1 MFTLARRRAKFS
13 DITPP
18 PEAQPLRLPDYR
30 VFAAACG
37 QLGVELNREQFNMLV
52 RYQAELTAGNEKI
65 NLISRKDTSR
75 IFSYHI
81 IDSLAVSRFIPKAQ
95 VCADIGTGAGLPGI
109 PLAIIRPDLTVFLI
123 ESVQKKCRF
132 LAQVTAGLQLKNIR
146 LFCARAESLPPLDC
160 DVILSR
166 LTGELRLTLRHSVC
180 HLKPGGIMILYK
192 SAGWEA
198 ELKQNARLLE
208 RLKVNLDRVETVR
221 LPFTGI
227 ERQLVILVR
236 WA

>member
-1 MFTLARRRAKFS
+1 MTSAPA
-13 DITPP
+13 
-18 PEAQPLRLPDYR
+18 PESPLHRLPDYQA
-30 VFAAACG
+30 FAPACR
-37 QLGVELNREQFNMLV
+37 QLGVSLNREQFSLLV
-52 RYQAELTAGNEKI
+52 RYQAELTAENEKI
-65 NLISRKDTSR
+65 NLISRRDTSR

-81 IDSLAVSRFIPKAQ
+81 IDSLAVSRFIPEAR
-95 VCADIGTGAGLPGI
+95 VCADIGTGAGLPGV
-109 PLAIIRPDLTVFLI
+109 PLAIVRQDLTVLLI

-132 LAQVTAGLQLKNIR
+132 LVQVTAGLELKNIR

-166 LTGELRLTLRHSVC
+166 LTGELKLTLRHSVR

-198 ELKQNARLLE
+198 ELKRNARLLE
-208 RLKVNLDRVETVR
+208 RLKLKLDRVETVR

-227 ERQLVILVR
+227 ERQLVFLVR
-236 WA
+236 PA

>member
-1 MFTLARRRAKFS
+1 MTSALL
-13 DITPP
+13 
-18 PEAQPLRLPDYR
+18 PESESSRLPDYHTF
-30 VFAAACG
+30 VLACR
-37 QLGVELNREQFNMLV
+37 QLGVDLNEEQFNLLV
-52 RYQAELTAGNEKI
+52 RYQAELIATNEKI

-81 IDSLAVSRFIPKAQ
+81 VDSLAASRFISGAQ
-95 VCADIGTGAGLPGI
+95 ICADIGTGAGLPGL
-109 PLAIIRPDLTVFLI
+109 PLAITRPDLTIFLI

-132 LAQVTAGLQLKNIR
+132 LAQVMAVLNLSNTR
-146 LFCARAESLPPLDC
+146 LLCARAESLLPLDC

-166 LTGELRLTLRHSVC
+166 LTGELRLTLRHSVH

-208 RLKVNLDRVETVR
+208 RLRLKLDRVELVR

-227 ERQLVILVR
+227 ERQLVILMR
-236 WA
+236 PA

>member
-1 MFTLARRRAKFS
+1 MTSAPA
-13 DITPP
+13 
-18 PEAQPLRLPDYR
+18 PESPLHRLPDYQA
-30 VFAAACG
+30 FAPACR
-37 QLGVELNREQFNMLV
+37 QLGVSLNREQFSLLV
-52 RYQAELTAGNEKI
+52 RYQAELTAENEKI
-65 NLISRKDTSR
+65 NLISRRDTSR

-81 IDSLAVSRFIPKAQ
+81 IDSLAVSRFIPEAR

-109 PLAIIRPDLTVFLI
+109 PLAIVRQDLTVLLI

-132 LAQVTAGLQLKNIR
+132 LVQVTAGLELKNIR

-166 LTGELRLTLRHSVC
+166 LTGELKLTLRHSVR

-198 ELKQNARLLE
+198 ELKRNARLLE
-208 RLKVNLDRVETVR
+208 RLGIKLERVETVR

-227 ERQLVILVR
+227 ERQLVFLVR
-236 WA
+236 PA

>member
-1 MFTLARRRAKFS
+1 MTSAPA
-13 DITPP
+13 
-18 PEAQPLRLPDYR
+18 PESPLLRLPDYQT
-30 VFAAACG
+30 FAPACR
-37 QLGVELNREQFNMLV
+37 QLGVSLNREQFSLLV
-52 RYQAELTAGNEKI
+52 RYQAELTAENEKI
-65 NLISRKDTSR
+65 NLISRRDTSR

-81 IDSLAVSRFIPKAQ
+81 IDSLAVSRFIPEAR
-95 VCADIGTGAGLPGI
+95 VCADIGTGAGLPGV
-109 PLAIIRPDLTVFLI
+109 PLAIVRQDLTVLLI

-132 LAQVTAGLQLKNIR
+132 LVQVTAGLELKNIR

-166 LTGELRLTLRHSVC
+166 LTGELKLTLRHSVR

-198 ELKQNARLLE
+198 ELKRNARLLE
-208 RLKVNLDRVETVR
+208 RLKLKLDRVETVR

-227 ERQLVILVR
+227 ERQLVFLVR
-236 WA
+236 PA

>member
-1 MFTLARRRAKFS
+1 MTSAPA
-13 DITPP
+13 
-18 PEAQPLRLPDYR
+18 PESPLLRLPDYQT
-30 VFAAACG
+30 FAPACR
-37 QLGVELNREQFNMLV
+37 QLGVSLNREQFSLLV
-52 RYQAELTAGNEKI
+52 RYQAELTAGNERI

-81 IDSLAVSRFIPKAQ
+81 IDSLAVSRFIPEAR

-109 PLAIIRPDLTVFLI
+109 PLAIIRPDLTVLLI

-132 LAQVTAGLQLKNIR
+132 LAQVTAGLELRNIR

-166 LTGELRLTLRHSVC
+166 LTGELKLTLRHSVH

-198 ELKQNARLLE
+198 ELKRNFRLLE
-208 RLKVNLDRVETVR
+208 RLQLKLERVETVR

-227 ERQLVILVR
+227 ERQLVFLVR
-236 WA
+236 PA

>member
-1 MFTLARRRAKFS
+1 MTSAPA
-13 DITPP
+13 
-18 PEAQPLRLPDYR
+18 PESPLHRLPDYQT
-30 VFAAACG
+30 FALACR
-37 QLGVELNREQFNMLV
+37 QLGVSLNGERFSLLV
-52 RYQAELTAGNEKI
+52 RYQAELTAENEKI
-65 NLISRKDTSR
+65 NLISRRDTSR

-81 IDSLAVSRFIPKAQ
+81 IDSLAVSRFIPEAR

-109 PLAIIRPDLTVFLI
+109 PLAIVRQDLTVLLI

-132 LAQVTAGLQLKNIR
+132 LVQVTAGLELKNIR
-146 LFCARAESLPPLDC
+146 LFCARAEDLPPMDC

-166 LTGELRLTLRHSVC
+166 LTGELKLTLRHSVR

-198 ELKQNARLLE
+198 ELKRNARLLE
-208 RLKVNLDRVETVR
+208 RLGIKLERVETVR

-227 ERQLVILVR
+227 ERQLVFLVR
-236 WA
+236 PA

>member
-1 MFTLARRRAKFS
+1 MTSAQSPESPLLR
-13 DITPP
+13 P
-18 PEAQPLRLPDYR
+18 PEYQT
-30 VFAAACG
+30 FAAACR
-37 QLGVELNREQFNMLV
+37 QLGVNLSGEQFSLLV
-52 RYQAELTAGNEKI
+52 RYQAELTAENERI

-81 IDSLAVSRFIPKAQ
+81 IDSLAVSRFISGAR

-109 PLAIIRPDLTVFLI
+109 PLAVVRPDLTVFLI

-132 LAQVTAGLQLKNIR
+132 LAQVTAGLELKNIR
-146 LFCARAESLPPLDC
+146 LLCARAESLPPLDC

-166 LTGELRLTLRHSVC
+166 LTGELKLTLRHSIR

-198 ELKQNARLLE
+198 ELKRNFRLLARL
-208 RLKVNLDRVETVR
+208 RLKLDRVETVR

-227 ERQLVILVR
+227 ERQLVFLVR
-236 WA
+236 AS